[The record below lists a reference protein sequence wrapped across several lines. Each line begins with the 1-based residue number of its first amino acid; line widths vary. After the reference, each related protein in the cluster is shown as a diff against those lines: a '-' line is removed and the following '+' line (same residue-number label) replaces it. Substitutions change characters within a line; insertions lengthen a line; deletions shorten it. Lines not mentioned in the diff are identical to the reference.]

1 MPIDI
6 DAPNQAVALQLPH
19 IARKHNPT
27 NYDAAYLELAVRSRL
42 PLATA
47 DKALI
52 RAASELK
59 LKLLSHS

>member
-1 MPIDI
+1 LPDFSY
-6 DAPNQAVALQLPH
+6 APNQAVALQLPH

-27 NYDAAYLELAVRSRL
+27 NYDAYLELAVRSRL